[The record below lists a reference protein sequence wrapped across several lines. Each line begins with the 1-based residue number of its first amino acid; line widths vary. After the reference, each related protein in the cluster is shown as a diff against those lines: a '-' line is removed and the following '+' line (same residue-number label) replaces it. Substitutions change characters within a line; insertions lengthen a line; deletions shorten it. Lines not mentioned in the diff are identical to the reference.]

1 MFSFTPHCALMLG
14 PFAPASWLFAAA
26 LTASAFAAD
35 RSPRPVY
42 GYVVVPAHVHAIRP
56 GDPEILRIELN
67 KQNFRPH
74 DEIQMQILTSD
85 NVVRVTTREMGH
97 EGTLRQLGPGRF
109 FCQGRIPGIALFLQG
124 MRIDLRYT
132 ATTATGNAVS
142 ASAPVTL

>member
-1 MFSFTPHCALMLG
+1 
-14 PFAPASWLFAAA
+14 
-26 LTASAFAAD
+26 
-35 RSPRPVY
+35 VY
-42 GYVVVPAHVHAIRP
+42 GYVVVPARIHSIRP

-74 DEIQMQILTSD
+74 DEIQMEILTSD

-109 FCQGRIPGIALFLQG
+109 FCSGRIPAVALFLAG

-142 ASAPVTL
+142 ASASVTL